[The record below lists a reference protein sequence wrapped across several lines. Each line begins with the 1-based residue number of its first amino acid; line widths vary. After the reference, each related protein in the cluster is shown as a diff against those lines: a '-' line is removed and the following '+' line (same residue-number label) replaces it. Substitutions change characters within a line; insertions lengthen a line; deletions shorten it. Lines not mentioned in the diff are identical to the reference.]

1 MPKTIPPPPPQPSQ
15 DETVRAVRHVWF
27 FFLLA
32 VGLFWG
38 IASMV
43 GADSFF
49 VEYGRRNGGSWNL
62 KMVADLDEAEARA
75 HPGGAVAWLVGSSML
90 RDSFDVA
97 VLNAELERRGSR
109 FRARKFGQTRGAAGM
124 SRGVL
129 ARLPL
134 AEGDVVL
141 HGMGVSNYRRGW
153 LADVELPDWRVMMM
167 LSTRQILDIEAWS
180 AQTKLETLIARPQ
193 TFFEYQEESIEG
205 VARWFYGLVR
215 RGTKPKIPSG
225 LKHTRFLKPK
235 KADRQKTEDL
245 SPGFVARRYLEV
257 DGLDLSS
264 TQFNMQGLDDF
275 RRITTAAGVDLY
287 LFEHTGRAAYKE
299 MFVSP
304 EVQAVWSSW
313 YDAQPEAVH
322 FPQPKE
328 DGFYDLTHP
337 NAEGRAMLTA
347 YLVDWLAER
356 PKHVPNDWVKI
367 WSQAQQPQSA
377 VIKGVE

>member
-1 MPKTIPPPPPQPSQ
+1 
-15 DETVRAVRHVWF
+15 
-27 FFLLA
+27 
-32 VGLFWG
+32 
-38 IASMV
+38 
-43 GADSFF
+43 
-49 VEYGRRNGGSWNL
+49 
-62 KMVADLDEAEARA
+62 
-75 HPGGAVAWLVGSSML
+75 
-90 RDSFDVA
+90 
-97 VLNAELERRGSR
+97 
-109 FRARKFGQTRGAAGM
+109 
-124 SRGVL
+124 
-129 ARLPL
+129 
-134 AEGDVVL
+134 
-141 HGMGVSNYRRGW
+141 
-153 LADVELPDWRVMMM
+153 MMM

-193 TFFEYQEESIEG
+193 TFFEYQEESMEG

-215 RGTKPKIPSG
+215 RGTQPKIPSG